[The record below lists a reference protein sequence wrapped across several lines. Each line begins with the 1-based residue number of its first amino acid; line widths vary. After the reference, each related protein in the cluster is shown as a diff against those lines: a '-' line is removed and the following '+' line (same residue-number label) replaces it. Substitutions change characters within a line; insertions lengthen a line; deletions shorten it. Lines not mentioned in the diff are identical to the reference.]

1 MSSPTP
7 GTAGTDAGA
16 RHPAALWFMATV
28 FVTFLAASTAPTP
41 LYELYRAEWKFSA
54 LTLTLIFS
62 TYAFAL
68 LAALLVFGSL
78 SDYRGRREILVVALV
93 LELAAMLVFR
103 NAGSATWLFVARAVQ
118 GVATGMAT
126 STLSAGMVDVQP
138 QRGAMLNSI
147 APLFGMG
154 VGALGAGALA
164 QFVPAP
170 THDVFDVLLVVLAL
184 QAVAAFRLPETVSRR
199 DGAIAAMRPRL
210 AVPAR
215 AWPTLLQ
222 LLPVNTAVWA
232 LVGFYSSLGP
242 SLARI
247 VAGAASPFLGGAV
260 LASLVLGGAGAVLLT
275 RTLPARRVLAGATVT
290 LMIGVCVTLASVEW
304 HSLVGFFAGSLVAG
318 LGLGSGFNAA
328 IRTLVPLAESKER
341 AGLMSTYYV
350 LSYLSFSL
358 PSIGAG
364 VLTGRDGLQPAS
376 LIYGLLLLI
385 LGGVA
390 LAMMA
395 RRQEGA

>member
-1 MSSPTP
+1 MPSTTP
-7 GTAGTDAGA
+7 GSAE
-16 RHPAALWFMATV
+16 RHLAALWFMAAV

-78 SDYRGRREILVVALV
+78 SDYRGRRETLVLALV

-103 NAGSATWLFVARAVQ
+103 NAGSAAWRFAARAVQ
-118 GVATGMAT
+118 GVATGIAT

-138 QRGAMLNSI
+138 ERGAMLNSI

-164 QFVPAP
+164 AFVPAP

-184 QAVAAFRLPETVSRR
+184 QAVAAFWLPETVSRR
-199 DGAIAAMRPRL
+199 DGALAAMRPRL

-215 AWPTLLQ
+215 AWPTLVQ

-232 LVGFYSSLGP
+232 LYPQQRHL
-242 SLARI
+242 
-247 VAGAASPFLGGAV
+247 SPKVRKLVDFLKEG
-260 LASLVLGGAGAVLLT
+260 
-275 RTLPARRVLAGATVT
+275 
-290 LMIGVCVTLASVEW
+290 
-304 HSLVGFFAGSLVAG
+304 
-318 LGLGSGFNAA
+318 
-328 IRTLVPLAESKER
+328 LAERPEYS
-341 AGLMSTYYV
+341 A
-350 LSYLSFSL
+350 
-358 PSIGAG
+358 
-364 VLTGRDGLQPAS
+364 
-376 LIYGLLLLI
+376 
-385 LGGVA
+385 
-390 LAMMA
+390 
-395 RRQEGA
+395 